1 MKGKAL
7 ELISNCLDHILGIA
21 DGKQRFCDTVL
32 KVTKA
37 FALCGTTDEAGEVM
51 DEVAFLQAVRA
62 PLIKGDGSGSG
73 NPIDVNYKLQ
83 QLLSESLV
91 AEGITDV
98 FKVAGLKNPD
108 ISIMSDQF
116 LAEVAKIPQ
125 KNLAVELLQRL
136 IKDEL
141 KTKFKTNI
149 VKQKRF
155 SELLTASLSKYSN
168 RAVEAAQVIA
178 ELIEMA
184 KKFREELERGVA
196 LGLTDAEQSFY
207 DALAD
212 NPSAQELM
220 KEDVLAMMARELAE
234 MLRRDTTI
242 DWQFKENVRAKLRL
256 KIKTLLKRY
265 KYPPDQQVTAI
276 DLVLQQA
283 ETLGEELAEVA

>member
-1 MKGKAL
+1 MKWRSFMRCEHPSSRVKTA
-7 ELISNCLDHILGIA
+7 A
-21 DGKQRFCDTVL
+21 DM
-32 KVTKA
+32 A
-37 FALCGTTDEAGEVM
+37 
-51 DEVAFLQAVRA
+51 
-62 PLIKGDGSGSG
+62 
-73 NPIDVNYKLQ
+73 IDVNYELQ

-91 AEGITDV
+91 AEGVMDV

-108 ISIMSDQF
+108 ISIMSEQF

-141 KTKFKTNI
+141 KTKFKTNV

-155 SELLTASLSKYSN
+155 SELLTASLTKYSN

-184 KKFREELERGVA
+184 KKFREELERGIA

-220 KEDVLAMMARELAE
+220 KEDVLATIARELAE
-234 MLRRDTTI
+234 TLRRDVTI
-242 DWQFKENVRAKLRL
+242 DWQFKENVRARFRL
-256 KIKTLLKRY
+256 LIKTLLKRY
-265 KYPPDQQVTAI
+265 KYPPDQQENAI

-283 ETLGEELAEVA
+283 EVLGEDLVKVA

>member
-1 MKGKAL
+1 
-7 ELISNCLDHILGIA
+7 
-21 DGKQRFCDTVL
+21 
-32 KVTKA
+32 
-37 FALCGTTDEAGEVM
+37 
-51 DEVAFLQAVRA
+51 VRA
-62 PLIKGDGSGSG
+62 PLIKGDGSGYG
-73 NPIDVNYKLQ
+73 NTANVNYELQ

-91 AEGITDV
+91 AEGVMDV

-108 ISIMSDQF
+108 ISIMSEQF
-116 LAEVAKIPQ
+116 LEEVAKIPQ

-141 KTKFKTNI
+141 KTKFKTNV

-155 SELLTASLSKYSN
+155 SELLTASLNKYSN

-184 KKFREELERGVA
+184 KKFREELERGAA
-196 LGLTDAEQSFY
+196 LGLNDAEQSFY

-220 KEDVLAMMARELAE
+220 KEEVLATIAIELAE
-234 MLRRDTTI
+234 TLRNNVTI
-242 DWQFKENVRAKLRL
+242 DWQNRESIRAKLRL
-256 KIKTLLKRY
+256 LIRTKLKRY
-265 KYPPDQQVTAI
+265 KYPPDQQEKAI

-283 ETLGEELAEVA
+283 ELLGEELVASKS